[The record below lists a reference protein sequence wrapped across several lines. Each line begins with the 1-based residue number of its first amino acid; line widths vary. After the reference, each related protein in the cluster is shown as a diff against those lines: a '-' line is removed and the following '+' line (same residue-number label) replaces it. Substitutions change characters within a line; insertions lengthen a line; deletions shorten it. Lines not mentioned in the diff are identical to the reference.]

1 MTIASP
7 LVLTGNGSTHQLIW
21 PFILY
26 TITIANQQIV
36 FFSLLS
42 NENNVNKSILTLILV
57 TGSFPFDFII
67 VGRTVQLFSLPLPL
81 GPKMPKFYECWIHF
95 VLVHKN
101 QNTRVGNRSCN
112 FQNPGDGHSWN
123 ISSNV
128 LNSLLYNFISA
139 RNAAASAI
147 DARAVWPVN
156 DNGSGLLALGISP
169 VVYHIYARARATSC
183 VWCQLYLSTSITA
196 GLTERSVY

>member
-101 QNTRVGNRSCN
+101 QNTRVGHRSCI
-112 FQNPGDGHSWN
+112 FKIQVTGIHE
-123 ISSNV
+123 ILALMC

-147 DARAVWPVN
+147 DERAVWPVN

-183 VWCQLYLSTSITA
+183 VWCQLYLSISIA
-196 GLTERSVY
+196 DGLTERSAD